1 MDSSGSAIVGR
12 IDALLNHRGQT
23 RKALVAIGVVKSVTS
38 FTDWLQR
45 DTVPRA
51 DVALA
56 IANYLGVSVE
66 WLITGEDDEGLTLED
81 RNLLVKY
88 NSLDERGR
96 YEVNAL
102 LDAKLKGIIGDL
114 DGEKEA
120 LA

>member
-1 MDSSGSAIVGR
+1 MDFLGSAIVGR
-12 IDALLNHRGQT
+12 IDTLLKHRGQT
-23 RKALVAIGVVKSVTS
+23 RKALVSMGVVKSVTS

-56 IANYLGVSVE
+56 IADYLGVSVR
-66 WLITGEDDEGLTLED
+66 WLITGEDDQGLTLEE

-88 NSLDERGR
+88 NSLDDRGR

-102 LDAKLKGIIGDL
+102 LDAKLKANIGFE
-114 DGEKEA
+114 GEKA
-120 LA
+120 TSA